1 MGAIAALLFL
11 VGVFALIASW
21 GMLIIASFKE
31 DYAWGLCSILLPPLA
46 YLVGLLQWNKAKDAL
61 LTASLG
67 LVLLFLSTTA

>member
-11 VGVFALIASW
+11 IGVFALIASW

-46 YLVGLLQWNKAKDAL
+46 YFVGLLQWKKAKDAL

-67 LVLLFLSTTA
+67 IVILFLSTSV

>member
-46 YLVGLLQWNKAKDAL
+46 YFVGLLQWSKAKDAL

-67 LVLLFLSTTA
+67 IVILFLSTSV